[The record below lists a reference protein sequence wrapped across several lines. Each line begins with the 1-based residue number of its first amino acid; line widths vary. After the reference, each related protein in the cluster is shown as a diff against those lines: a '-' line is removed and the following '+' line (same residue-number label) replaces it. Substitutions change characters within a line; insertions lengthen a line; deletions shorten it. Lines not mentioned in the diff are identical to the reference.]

1 MHEADFAPVLVGGRL
16 GYGCSSLMART
27 GRQESLRLLSAA
39 FDAGIT
45 HFDVAR
51 SYGYGEAEGVLGEFI
66 SGRRDEV
73 TVTTKL
79 GIVPPRAGRA
89 LGTAKRVA
97 RGVAAVSP
105 GIRKLLR
112 RRAGAM
118 VAHGRF
124 GIDDAR
130 ASFEQSLRELRTD
143 HVDIVLLHEP
153 QLDDLTDELLAFLNE
168 CVRTGR
174 ARAAGVAGGRS
185 TTARLVAA
193 APGCLRVAQM
203 PDNALEPEPPLALA
217 GSAATIVTHS
227 VLESALPALRNRT
240 SEIPAERLPR
250 LLLGSA
256 LRRNPD
262 GLVLVSSR
270 NPDHLRENAALIDDP
285 PEPAEIEAL
294 EAIAARLRT
303 AAARTAG

>member
-1 MHEADFAPVLVGGRL
+1 MHEADLAPVLVGGRL

-66 SGRRDEV
+66 SRRRDEV

-79 GIVPPRAGRA
+79 GIVPPRGGRA

-97 RGVAAVSP
+97 RAVAAVSP
-105 GIRKLLR
+105 GIRQALR

-124 GIDDAR
+124 AVGDAR
-130 ASFEQSLRELRTD
+130 ASFERSLRELRTD
-143 HVDIVLLHEP
+143 HVDVVLLHEP
-153 QLDDLTDELLAFLNE
+153 QLDDLSDELLAFLE
-168 CVRTGR
+168 ESVRSGR
-174 ARAAGVAGGRS
+174 ARAAGVAADRS
-185 TTARLVAA
+185 ATAQLVAA
-193 APGCLRVAQM
+193 APGTLAVAQM
-203 PDNALEPEPPLALA
+203 PDNALEPELPGALA
-217 GSAATIVTHS
+217 GPAGTIVTHS
-227 VLESALPALRNRT
+227 VLESALPLLRDGT
-240 SEIPAERLPR
+240 PGIPAERLPR
-250 LLLGSA
+250 LLLASA

-270 NPDHLRENAALIDDP
+270 NPGHLRDNATLIDAP

-303 AAARTAG
+303 APARTAG